1 MARGARIGRHGANR
15 RGPYLR
21 AGRRGLALS
30 ILIGLVTAFSWA
42 IDESYTAGNVDAFA
56 LTSRDR
62 LFLLWRPVLAT
73 LFSVS
78 GAFWSVVLWRRGRT
92 AAGVVVSLCAA
103 TGLLAAAAVYL
114 MTGASND

>member
-1 MARGARIGRHGANR
+1 MARTAEGHN
-15 RGPYLR
+15 PR

-42 IDESYTAGNVDAFA
+42 IDESYTAGNVDAFV

-62 LFLLWRPVLAT
+62 LFLLWLPALAT

-103 TGLLAAAAVYL
+103 TGLLAAAGVYL
-114 MTGASND
+114 MTGASNH